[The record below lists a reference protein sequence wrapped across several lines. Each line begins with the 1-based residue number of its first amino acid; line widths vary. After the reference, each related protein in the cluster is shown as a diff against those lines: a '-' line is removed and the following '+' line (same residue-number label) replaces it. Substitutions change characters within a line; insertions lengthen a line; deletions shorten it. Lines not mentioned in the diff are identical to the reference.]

1 MTLTKWVNERA
12 ASGQPRMG
20 SVNMVTLIATSGIT
34 PEIGLV
40 LPMDQAAEGFRAMWE
55 GRSQGKTVF
64 TR

>member
-1 MTLTKWVNERA
+1 
-12 ASGQPRMG
+12 MG

-55 GRSQGKTVF
+55 GRTHGKTVF